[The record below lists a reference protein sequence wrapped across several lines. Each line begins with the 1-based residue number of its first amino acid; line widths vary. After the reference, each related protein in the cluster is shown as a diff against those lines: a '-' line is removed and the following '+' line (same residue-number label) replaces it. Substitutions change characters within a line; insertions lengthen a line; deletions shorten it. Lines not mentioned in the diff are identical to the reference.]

1 MSYSDWAKALT
12 VYFFNEQSDQKRVRL
27 MIDDQILDDEF
38 KSLGGSKSFIESMRA
53 GPEWIDSENNDL
65 NEICRCLH
73 LQWTIQILRKGY
85 PELNADAP
93 PFLPYLCLFS
103 YAWTIGGFHAGN
115 FTKRLETIFPNH
127 GLKKNQNMKWCTDH
141 LWKGLSQWSAD
152 NEGELGV
159 FKIDRLGSRA
169 HVDISRAQTIF
180 RPAEIE
186 LLPDVFKVCGLSPE
200 DSDDINDIH
209 EALVFNKQSWS
220 YRLSSALPPLIIN
233 WDTSKDPIAEAA
245 LEIIAE
251 ELAKWDGE
259 TNQQSSRY
267 QPSIK
272 IHRSLKDNNGSL
284 SLDLC
289 VLDDDVAKLSKL
301 ELFSDEQLIGQFKTD
316 GPRIAILQG
325 ANETWDPYFI
335 GKSRNGTAQSNDDD
349 FGDEK
354 HICKWIPRSISLF
367 QTGLPNG
374 RMVEADSPPR
384 AGECICLVSPDGEQ
398 AFDTWIKECPSDPS
412 KLIPINGL
420 KEAWKIYR
428 LSGLEHLDMD
438 SFPLERRASNTRH
451 LIKLTGGT
459 RFSKDSYIDYD
470 LPVLSAVEVGVIFE
484 IIGADLKVI
493 PNTDVTQNCWD
504 STPSPQYSLE
514 GYDKNGEI
522 LISAK
527 LGDYSQDF
535 TITVTHSSEL
545 PGNLRRHDSSF
556 YVNQFGW
563 PDTVGLRGCR
573 TTSTPKDLAEHHFYE
588 LPKDNGATRLLVD
601 EIKADR
607 FRLWQELCRK
617 PRFNYSE
624 LKGRAMHLCSLSEG
638 DFYRAIRLMR
648 DLGDLDVCLEENG
661 TISYIYPNAAE
672 LALMPWKDGSKYIA
686 ALRGTYTSIAFS
698 QFLDTAKQLGVVT
711 YGIEIGQGLEAVLPP
726 VTYFAS
732 PDLDQFEKL
741 CESTHLLK
749 WRNSVACR
757 ELAEYSAHIDDWSDT
772 LSERPDRNLYGDTEK
787 VFDTDKFCFKKWD
800 HGNYTPTQFELFLL
814 TVRTGRFRLPPIVN
828 FRKSKKDE
836 NEPWRIETDVTVRE
850 PAWAKWY
857 IQYFN
862 KGPSKGEIQYDG
874 EEVDSIPILYAARKM
889 QLALPREL
897 SLPYILSRA
906 LTLCSGLPPKR
917 ILAINTNYE
926 DIVGNFR
933 GIQNGKG
940 YKGELWIYSQVSKE
954 IAELILS
961 KVEAFPA
968 ERQNLDFS
976 HPDEDTLSEYYYE

>member
-1 MSYSDWAKALT
+1 MSYSNWAIALT
-12 VYFFNEQSDQKRVRL
+12 NFYFNEKSAQKRVRL
-27 MIDDQILDDEF
+27 MLDANLLDHSF
-38 KSLGGSKSFIESMRA
+38 SDLGGSEGFIESMRS
-53 GPEWIDSENNDL
+53 GPEWLKSEGQEL
-65 NEICRCLH
+65 YEICSYLH
-73 LQWTIQILRKGY
+73 RQWDNRNKPEGY
-85 PELNADAP
+85 PDLKNDAP

-103 YAWTIGGFHAGN
+103 YAWTIEGFHAGN

-141 LWKGLSQWSAD
+141 LWKGLSEWSAE
-152 NEGELGV
+152 NEGKLGI

-259 TNQQSSRY
+259 TNQQTSRY

-284 SLDLC
+284 SIDLC

-301 ELFSDEQLIGQFKTD
+301 ELFSDETLVGKFKTE
-316 GPRIAILQG
+316 GPRVAILQV
-325 ANETWDPYFI
+325 ANETWDPYLI
-335 GKSRNGTAQSNDDD
+335 GKSLNGTAQSHDDD

-354 HICKWIPRSISLF
+354 HACKWIPRSVSLF
-367 QTGLPNG
+367 QAELGT
-374 RMVEADSPPR
+374 RIIEADSPPR
-384 AGECICLVSPDGEQ
+384 AGECFCLVSPEGEK

-412 KLIPINGL
+412 KLIPMNGL
-420 KEAWKIYR
+420 KEAWLIYR

-451 LIKLTGGT
+451 LIRLTGGT

-470 LPVLSAVEVGVIFE
+470 LPVLSAVEAGVTFE

-493 PNTDVTQNCWD
+493 PNLDLTQNCWN

-514 GYDKNGEI
+514 DYDKNGEI

-545 PGNLRRHDSSF
+545 PGDLRRHDSSF
-556 YVNQFGW
+556 HVNQFGW

-573 TTSTPKDLAEHHFYE
+573 TTSTPKNLAVHHFHE

-601 EIKADR
+601 DIKADR

-648 DLGDLDVCLEENG
+648 DLGDLDICLEENG
-661 TISYIYPNAAE
+661 TISHIYPNPAE
-672 LALMPWKDGSKYIA
+672 LAMMPWKDGTKYIA
-686 ALRGTYTSIAFS
+686 ALRGTYTSIAFT
-698 QFLDTAKQLGVVT
+698 QFLDTAKKLGIVT

-732 PDLDQFEKL
+732 PNLDQFEKL
-741 CESTHLLK
+741 CESTHLLE

-772 LSERPDRNLYGDTEK
+772 LSERPDRDLYGDTEK
-787 VFDTDKFCFKKWD
+787 IFDTDKFRFKKWD
-800 HGNYTPTQFELFLL
+800 HGNYTQSKFELLLL
-814 TVRTGRFRLPPIVN
+814 TVRAGRFRLPPIVN
-828 FRKSKKDE
+828 FRKSIK
-836 NEPWRIETDVTVRE
+836 NEDGSWRIETDVTARD

-857 IQYFN
+857 IQYLN
-862 KGPSKGEIQYDG
+862 TGPSKGEMLYEG
-874 EEVDSIPILYAARKM
+874 EAVDEIPVLYSAEKM

-906 LTLCSGLPPKR
+906 LTLCSGHPPNR
-917 ILAINTNYE
+917 ISAIDTNYE

-940 YKGELWIYSQVSKE
+940 YKGELWIYSGVSKE

-968 ERQNLDFS
+968 ERQYLDFS
-976 HPDEDTLSEYYYE
+976 HPDEIILSEYY

>member
-1 MSYSDWAKALT
+1 MTFSTWAVALT
-12 VYFFNEQSDQKRVRL
+12 DYFFNEESAHKRVRL
-27 MIDDQILDDEF
+27 MLDAHTLDKEF
-38 KSLGGSKSFIESMRA
+38 MELGGAAGFKQCIHD
-53 GPEWIDSENNDL
+53 GPEWLDTSNQDL
-65 NEICRCLH
+65 FEICSYLH
-73 LQWTIQILRKGY
+73 HLWELDTKPTGY
-85 PELNADAP
+85 PKLKKDAP

-103 YAWTIGGFHAGN
+103 YAWTIEGFHAGN

-141 LWKGLSQWSAD
+141 LWKGLSEWSAD

-159 FKIDRLGSRA
+159 FKIDRVGSRE

-245 LEIIAE
+245 LGIIAE

-301 ELFSDEQLIGQFKTD
+301 RLFSDDQPIGKFKTE
-316 GPRIAILQG
+316 GPRVAILQV
-325 ANETWDPYFI
+325 ANETWDPYLI
-335 GKSRNGTAQSNDDD
+335 GKSLNGTAQSHDDD

-354 HICKWIPRSISLF
+354 HACKWIPRSISLF
-367 QTGLPNG
+367 QTELGT
-374 RMVEADSPPR
+374 RIIEADSPPR
-384 AGECICLVSPDGEQ
+384 AGECFCLVSPEGEK

-412 KLIPINGL
+412 KLIPMNGL
-420 KEAWKIYR
+420 KEAWRIYR

-451 LIKLTGGT
+451 LIRLTGGT

-470 LPVLSAVEVGVIFE
+470 LPVLSAVEAGVTFE

-493 PNTDVTQNCWD
+493 PNSDLTQNCWN

-545 PGNLRRHDSSF
+545 PGNLRRHDSNF
-556 YVNQFGW
+556 HINKFGW

-573 TTSTPKDLAEHHFYE
+573 LASTLTNLAEHHFHE
-588 LPKDNGATRLLVD
+588 LPQDNSSIRLPVN

-607 FRLWQELCRK
+607 FRFWQELCRK
-617 PRFNYSE
+617 PRFNYSD
-624 LKGRAMHLCSLSEG
+624 LKRSAMHLCSLSEG
-638 DFYRAIRLMR
+638 DFFRAIRFMR
-648 DLGDLDVCLEENG
+648 DLGDLDICLEENG
-661 TISYIYPNAAE
+661 IISYIYPNPPE
-672 LALMPWKDGSKYIA
+672 LALMPWKEGSKYIA
-686 ALRGTYTSIAFS
+686 TLRGTYTNIAFT
-698 QFLDTAKQLGVVT
+698 QFLDTANQLGIGV
-711 YGIEIGQGLEAVLPP
+711 YGIDIEQGMEAVLPP
-726 VTYFAS
+726 AVYFS
-732 PDLDQFEKL
+732 SESLDQLEKL
-741 CESTHLLK
+741 SNGTHLLE
-749 WRNSVACR
+749 WRNSVASR

-772 LSERPDRNLYGDTEK
+772 LSERPHRNLYGETEK
-787 VFDTDKFCFKKWD
+787 IFDIDKFRFKKWD
-800 HGNYTPTQFELFLL
+800 NGNYTRTKFELFLL
-814 TVRTGRFRLPPIVN
+814 SVRAGRFKLPPIVN
-828 FRKSKKDE
+828 FRKSKQ
-836 NEPWRIETDVTVRE
+836 NEDKSWTTETNVTVRDA
-850 PAWAKWY
+850 AWSKWY
-857 IQYFN
+857 ILGLDV
-862 KGPSKGEIQYDG
+862 GPRSGEGTMIHKDK
-874 EEVDSIPILYAARKM
+874 EIENAAVLYSPEQM
-889 QLALPREL
+889 QLIIPREL

-906 LTLCSGLPPKR
+906 LTLCFGQPPKR
-917 ILAINTNYE
+917 ISSIDTNYE

-933 GIQNGKG
+933 GLQNGKG
-940 YKGELWIYSQVSKE
+940 YKGELWVYSGVSHE

-961 KVEAFPA
+961 KVEALPA
-968 ERQNLDFS
+968 ERQYLDFS
-976 HPDEDTLSEYYYE
+976 HPD